1 MPAPFIE
8 EFTGDRLFFMP
19 KKKPPTPQVIDFLWV
34 IYDPETGLYF
44 KAVTNNRSGSWIKN
58 PYAYSS
64 EKKLM
69 TGLAYLKHDKR
80 NGASVVIPFNVD
92 LTSAIPAKVYG
103 E

>member
-1 MPAPFIE
+1 
-8 EFTGDRLFFMP
+8 MP
-19 KKKPPTPQVIDFLWV
+19 KKKPTPQVIDFLWV
-34 IYDPETGLYF
+34 IYNPETGLYF

-69 TGLAYLKHDKR
+69 TGLEYLKHR
-80 NGASVVIPFNVD
+80 YRPGSMVIPFNID
-92 LTSAIPAKVYG
+92 LTSAMPAKAYG